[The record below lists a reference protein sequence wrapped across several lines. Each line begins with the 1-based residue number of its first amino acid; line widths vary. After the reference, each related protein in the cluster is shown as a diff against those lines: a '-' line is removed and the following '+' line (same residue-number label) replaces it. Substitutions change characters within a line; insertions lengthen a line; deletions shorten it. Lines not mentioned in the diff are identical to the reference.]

1 MKNKVVEKAELF
13 TDRKCDSYLLVS
25 YRSVA
30 SFVINEHG
38 FNNIYYSLKVLSFPT
53 DLSVV
58 KCCIWTY
65 SVKSTLI
72 SNSEMSQ
79 ADLLLK

>member
-25 YRSVA
+25 CKSVA

-38 FNNIYYSLKVLSFPT
+38 FNNIYCSLKVLPFPVR
-53 DLSVV
+53 SE
-58 KCCIWTY
+58 CCKVLYLDVFSKIY
-65 SVKSTLI
+65 L
-72 SNSEMSQ
+72 N
-79 ADLLLK
+79 